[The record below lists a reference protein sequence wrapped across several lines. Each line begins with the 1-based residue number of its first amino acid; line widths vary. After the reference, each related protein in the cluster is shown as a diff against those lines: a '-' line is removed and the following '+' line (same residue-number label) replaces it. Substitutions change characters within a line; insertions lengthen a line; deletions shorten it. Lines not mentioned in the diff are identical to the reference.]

1 MENEVMNVEVME
13 NENNEVIDE
22 IVPVAEVFD
31 DETSDDET
39 LSKKDMVIGGV
50 VLGLAAAGAVALGRG
65 LFKGG
70 KAIITKIKDKAAK
83 KNVVNIPVTEEINEK
98 PVETVFDTENGDILV
113 MRKDEVINETE

>member
-31 DETSDDET
+31 DETSEST

-65 LFKGG
+65 IFKGG

-83 KNVVNIPVTEEINEK
+83 KNAVNIPATEEINEK
-98 PVETVFDTENGDILV
+98 PIEVVMPVTDDVEVVD
-113 MRKDEVINETE
+113 ETE

>member
-31 DETSDDET
+31 DETSEST

-65 LFKGG
+65 IFKGG
-70 KAIITKIKDKAAK
+70 KAIIGKIKDKAAK
-83 KNVVNIPVTEEINEK
+83 KNAVNIPATEEINEK
-98 PVETVFDTENGDILV
+98 PIEVVMPVTDDVEVVD
-113 MRKDEVINETE
+113 ETE

>member
-1 MENEVMNVEVME
+1 MENEVMNEVME

-22 IVPVAEVFD
+22 IVPVTEVFD
-31 DETSDDET
+31 DETSDEST

-70 KAIITKIKDKAAK
+70 KAIIGKIKDKVTK
-83 KNVVNIPVTEEINEK
+83 KNVVTVPVTEEINEQ
-98 PVETVFDTENGDILV
+98 PVEANIPVTDDV
-113 MRKDEVINETE
+113 EVVNETE

>member
-31 DETSDDET
+31 DETSEST

-65 LFKGG
+65 IFKGG
-70 KAIITKIKDKAAK
+70 KAIIGKIKDKAAK
-83 KNVVNIPVTEEINEK
+83 KNVVAAPVTEEINEK
-98 PVETVFDTENGDILV
+98 PVEVDIPV
-113 MRKDEVINETE
+113 TDDVEVVNETE

>member
-1 MENEVMNVEVME
+1 MENEVMNEVME

-31 DETSDDET
+31 DETSEPT

-65 LFKGG
+65 IFKGG
-70 KAIITKIKDKAAK
+70 KAIIGKIKDKAAK
-83 KNVVNIPVTEEINEK
+83 KNVVTVPVTEEINER
-98 PVETVFDTENGDILV
+98 PVEVNIPITDDV
-113 MRKDEVINETE
+113 EVVNETE

>member
-31 DETSDDET
+31 DETSDAT

-65 LFKGG
+65 IFKGG
-70 KAIITKIKDKAAK
+70 KAIIGKIKDKAAK
-83 KNVVNIPVTEEINEK
+83 KNAVNIPATEEINEK
-98 PVETVFDTENGDILV
+98 PVEVV
-113 MRKDEVINETE
+113 MPVTDDVEVVDETE

>member
-13 NENNEVIDE
+13 NENNEVVDE
-22 IVPVAEVFD
+22 IVPVEAETY
-31 DETSDDET
+31 DETSDEST

-70 KAIITKIKDKAAK
+70 KAIIGKIKDKAAK
-83 KNVVNIPVTEEINEK
+83 KNAVAVPVTEEINEQ
-98 PVETVFDTENGDILV
+98 PVEVNIPVTDDV
-113 MRKDEVINETE
+113 EVVNETA

>member
-31 DETSDDET
+31 DETSEST

-70 KAIITKIKDKAAK
+70 KAIIGKIKDRAAK
-83 KNVVNIPVTEEINEK
+83 KNAVNIPATEEINEK
-98 PVETVFDTENGDILV
+98 PVEVTIPVTDDV
-113 MRKDEVINETE
+113 EVVNETE

>member
-31 DETSDDET
+31 DETSDEST
-39 LSKKDMVIGGV
+39 LSKKDMIVGGV

-70 KAIITKIKDKAAK
+70 KAIIEKIKDKAAK
-83 KNVVNIPVTEEINEK
+83 KNVVAVPPTEEINEK
-98 PVETVFDTENGDILV
+98 PVEVNIPVTDDV
-113 MRKDEVINETE
+113 EVVNETE

>member
-13 NENNEVIDE
+13 NEDEVVNE
-22 IVPVAEVFD
+22 IVPVEAETY
-31 DETSDDET
+31 DETSDEST

-65 LFKGG
+65 IFKGG

-83 KNVVNIPVTEEINEK
+83 KNAVNAPVTEEINEQ
-98 PVETVFDTENGDILV
+98 PVEVTIPEEDDV
-113 MRKDEVINETE
+113 EVVETE

>member
-13 NENNEVIDE
+13 NEDEVVNE
-22 IVPVAEVFD
+22 IVPVEAETY
-31 DETSDDET
+31 DETSDEST

-70 KAIITKIKDKAAK
+70 KAIIEKIKDKAAK
-83 KNVVNIPVTEEINEK
+83 KNVVTAPITEAINEQ
-98 PVETVFDTENGDILV
+98 PVEVDIPEEDDV
-113 MRKDEVINETE
+113 EVVETE

>member
-1 MENEVMNVEVME
+1 MTNEVMNVEVME

-31 DETSDDET
+31 DETSEST
-39 LSKKDMVIGGV
+39 LSKKDMVVGGV

-70 KAIITKIKDKAAK
+70 KAIIGKIKDKVAK
-83 KNVVNIPVTEEINEK
+83 KNAVNIPATAPIDEQPVEVNIPVTDDVEVVNEE
-98 PVETVFDTENGDILV
+98 
-113 MRKDEVINETE
+113 

>member
-1 MENEVMNVEVME
+1 MKDEVMNEVMG

-22 IVPVAEVFD
+22 IVPVAEVYD
-31 DETSDDET
+31 DETSEPD

-70 KAIITKIKDKAAK
+70 KAIIGKIKDRAAK
-83 KNVVNIPVTEEINEK
+83 KNAVNIPATEEINEQ
-98 PVETVFDTENGDILV
+98 PVEVDIPV
-113 MRKDEVINETE
+113 TDDVEVVNETE

>member
-31 DETSDDET
+31 DETSEST
-39 LSKKDMVIGGV
+39 LSKKDMIVGGV

-65 LFKGG
+65 IFKGG
-70 KAIITKIKDKAAK
+70 KAIIGKIKDKAAK
-83 KNVVNIPVTEEINEK
+83 KNVVAVPVTEEINEQ
-98 PVETVFDTENGDILV
+98 PVEVNMPV
-113 MRKDEVINETE
+113 MDDVEVVNETE

>member
-13 NENNEVIDE
+13 NENNEVVDE

-31 DETSDDET
+31 DETSEST
-39 LSKKDMVIGGV
+39 LSKKDMIVGGV

-70 KAIITKIKDKAAK
+70 KAIFGKIKDKITK
-83 KNVVNIPVTEEINEK
+83 KNEVIAPATVEINEK
-98 PVETVFDTENGDILV
+98 PVEVNIPVTDDV
-113 MRKDEVINETE
+113 EVVNETE

>member
-31 DETSDDET
+31 DETSESD
-39 LSKKDMVIGGV
+39 LSKKDMVIGGI

-65 LFKGG
+65 IFKGG
-70 KAIITKIKDKAAK
+70 KAIIGKIKDKAAK
-83 KNVVNIPVTEEINEK
+83 KNEVAAPVTEEINEQ
-98 PVETVFDTENGDILV
+98 PVEVNIPVTDDV
-113 MRKDEVINETE
+113 EVVNETE

>member
-1 MENEVMNVEVME
+1 MENEVINVEVME

-31 DETSDDET
+31 DETSDEST
-39 LSKKDMVIGGV
+39 LSKKDMIVGGV

-70 KAIITKIKDKAAK
+70 KAIIEKIKDKAAK
-83 KNVVNIPVTEEINEK
+83 KNVVAVPPTEEINEK
-98 PVETVFDTENGDILV
+98 PVEVNMPVTDDV
-113 MRKDEVINETE
+113 EVVNETE

>member
-13 NENNEVIDE
+13 NESNEVIDE

-31 DETSDDET
+31 DETSDEST
-39 LSKKDMVIGGV
+39 LSKKDMIVGGV

-70 KAIITKIKDKAAK
+70 KAIIGKIKEKAAK
-83 KNVVNIPVTEEINEK
+83 KNVVTVPATEEINEQ
-98 PVETVFDTENGDILV
+98 PVEVNIPVTDDV
-113 MRKDEVINETE
+113 EVVNETE

>member
-31 DETSDDET
+31 DETSEST

-65 LFKGG
+65 IFKGG

-83 KNVVNIPVTEEINEK
+83 KNVVTVPVTEEINEQ
-98 PVETVFDTENGDILV
+98 PVEVNIPVTDDV
-113 MRKDEVINETE
+113 EVVNETE